1 MILYHGS
8 NLEVCEPKLLKI
20 QRQLDFGKGFYTTT
34 DLQQAIT
41 WAKRTARIRKNGKP
55 CVSVYEF
62 DEKLLDKLQVL
73 RFENANEEWL
83 AFVAAN
89 RRGQL
94 IENAWDL
101 IWGPVANDQTMQTLL
116 LYLDGYLTEKEAIEH
131 LLPQNLKDQ
140 VVLKTQE
147 ALECL
152 QCKEARYYE

>member
-8 NLEVCEPKLLKI
+8 NLEVYEPKLLEI

-34 DLQQAIT
+34 DLQQAVI
-41 WAKRTARIRKNGKP
+41 WAKRTTRIRKKGKP
-55 CVSVYEF
+55 CVSVYKF
-62 DEKLLDKLQVL
+62 DEKLLHKLQVL

-83 AFVAAN
+83 AFVTAN
-89 RRGQL
+89 RRGQSV
-94 IENAWDL
+94 ENGWDL

-116 LYLDGYLTEKEAIEH
+116 LYLDGFLTEKEAIAR

-140 VVLKTQE
+140 VVLKTQA

-152 QCKEARYYE
+152 QCKEVQYYE